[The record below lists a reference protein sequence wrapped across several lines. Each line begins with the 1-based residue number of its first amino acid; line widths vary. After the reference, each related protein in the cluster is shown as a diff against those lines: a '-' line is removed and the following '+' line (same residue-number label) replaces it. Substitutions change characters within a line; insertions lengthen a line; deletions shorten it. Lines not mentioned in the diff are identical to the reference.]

1 MKTDDLETNLSENGL
16 KDYIRTIKKVPPA
29 TKEENIA
36 LINRIR
42 SGDPTARD
50 EMVEKN
56 LGLVISTALQNHR
69 KVELL
74 EVGDL
79 ISEGQCGLLRAME
92 TYDPE
97 LGSFSTYAIPW
108 INQAINRAI
117 DNFDKGV
124 RRPSHFIQ
132 KKSAYLKYIAA
143 CKKEGIPIDEDDV
156 VCEMFGF
163 TKSMLSRIRKD
174 VELDTVSLSSPL
186 GDHDD
191 DRSLEETV
199 PNGDNHYEK
208 LENKIED
215 LNILAYL
222 KINLS
227 KRDYYVLYY
236 KVFFTREV
244 LNEELGRTLSISG
257 ERVRQIQENNLKR
270 LREIYESKGNFSG
283 KLDPINKKLVQN
295 EVFNVLPI
303 RPIDIIT
310 FLFMRDKLTDLE
322 KEIYND
328 FYLSNA
334 IFHPSMTAAR
344 LNISREEVE
353 VALENLQRKI
363 EKEKSLN
370 RDLFDGFTYAITSE
384 LKSEIL
390 EADLNMDIRK
400 FLKNYSVVARRWQ
413 DKSFDDVLKLASLKG
428 IDIEPKEMIRLQE
441 YFGAIPVA
449 STDKS
454 RVEAKL
460 NALIFG
466 FLKDDK
472 IPTSKLYKTFL
483 ENEDE
488 FTSKQRDVANYIFG
502 KMSRKEVLKRYPEIK
517 LVQMKS
523 FVYDKLCALYLGIDD
538 YKNVHITK
546 EIYLTVRT
554 KGGLSFE
561 DIKILDLYFGIFE
574 KRLSAVEIGERLG
587 YTVDEANNLIE
598 DAKRR
603 TGSLYLDLSNTM
615 DIDLD
620 LYREYLMKYSL
631 EFEKPTESIVQS
643 FFFKG
648 KTYKDISS
656 ELNVTPKRITE
667 AIQAAIR
674 AIDARRFGVI
684 LDPVYEREFTIDA
697 IESTFK
703 GEHRNAALA
712 LLDNTKEDVMVKY
725 GLSKKQIIDLKNKI
739 QLACRNAACK
749 DVELTEY
756 EIEKE
761 VIAPPYTNV
770 LTIKMRSIIS
780 LYYGFK
786 NRYNVEGIKYTLTQ
800 IADLLDI
807 RYSSC
812 LYNFNSGLL
821 YIKAKKL
828 KLYKGS
834 LDYVDRDIVVDAMK
848 DVHLP
853 LSLIEK
859 KTLELFYGLNGKDSL
874 PLEEIS
880 SITKDRPESIRRR
893 IKTAVTT
900 IMKYRAGEIKGSISF
915 QDDVQP
921 FLRFFSKRD
930 QAILTDIYRDEISFE
945 NTSKKYDIPYG
956 KFYCSITNMRI
967 RLKFLQ
973 DNPQG
978 LDFDYFYEE
987 VHSPFVPYYSDKDLA
1002 LELFCLYYEKGFSYK
1017 EISEQFHPELTKD
1030 MVAKIILNISIAVM
1044 KRKSGIK
1051 KVKDFSYEEVRSYYL
1066 ANHENMSL
1074 TVKKRYYNYFRSFK
1088 STTLSKK
1095 RRTSIAIIGDLLKE
1109 RDGYVFLRKD
1119 NVTQLK
1125 PLLKKYRKHFSH
1137 KEFCFMLSFFGI
1149 SSREFMRGK
1158 DKRQVLDFLFELE
1171 YGKSKTFEGI
1181 KPN

>member
-1 MKTDDLETNLSENGL
+1 MKTDDLETNLSKNGL

-29 TKEENIA
+29 TKEENVA
-36 LINRIR
+36 LINRVR
-42 SGDPTARD
+42 SGDSTARE

-56 LGLVISTALQNHR
+56 LGLVISSAFQNHR

-74 EVGDL
+74 EVRDL
-79 ISEGQCGLLRAME
+79 ISEGQCGLLRAIE

-117 DNFDKGV
+117 DNFDKEV
-124 RRPSHFIQ
+124 RRPSYFIQ
-132 KKSAYLKYIAA
+132 KKSAYLKYIDT
-143 CKKEGIPIDEDDV
+143 CKKEGSPIADDDEI
-156 VCEMFGF
+156 CEMFDF

-174 VELDTVSLSSPL
+174 AELDTVSLFSPL
-186 GDHDD
+186 GDNDD

-199 PNGDNHYEK
+199 SNDGDHYEK

-222 KINLS
+222 KLNLS

-244 LNEELGRTLSISG
+244 LNEELGPTLGISG

-270 LREIYESKGNFSG
+270 LRKIYESIGNFSG
-283 KLDPINKKLVQN
+283 KLDPLSKKLVQN
-295 EVFNVLPI
+295 EAFNVLPI
-303 RPIDIIT
+303 RPSDIIT

-322 KEIYND
+322 KEIYKD
-328 FYLSNA
+328 LYFSNA
-334 IFHPSMTAAR
+334 IFHPSFTAMR
-344 LNISREEVE
+344 LNITREEVE
-353 VALENLQRKI
+353 DALIVLRKKI
-363 EKEKSLN
+363 DNEKFSNGE
-370 RDLFDGFTYAITSE
+370 LFKGFTYAITSE
-384 LKSEIL
+384 LKSSIL
-390 EADLNMDIRK
+390 EADLNMDIGK
-400 FLKNYSVVARRWQ
+400 FLKNYSVTARRWQ
-413 DKSFDDVLKLASLKG
+413 DKSFEDVLELASLKG
-428 IDIEPKEMIRLQE
+428 IDIEPKEMLRLQE
-441 YFGAIPVA
+441 YFDAVPTP

-454 RVEAKL
+454 RIEAKL

-488 FTSKQRDVANYIFG
+488 FTDKQRDVANYIFG
-502 KMSRKEVLKRYPEIK
+502 KMSRKEVLKRYPDIK
-517 LVQMKS
+517 LIQMKIY
-523 FVYDKLCALYLGIDD
+523 VYDKLCALYLGIDD
-538 YKNVHITK
+538 YKSVHITK
-546 EIYLTVRT
+546 DIYLTVRT

-561 DIKILDLYFGIFE
+561 DVKILDLYFGISE

-587 YTVDEANNLIE
+587 YTLEEANNLIE

-615 DIDLD
+615 DIDIA
-620 LYREYLMKYSL
+620 LYREYLAKYYL
-631 EFEKPTESIVQS
+631 EFEEPTESIVQS
-643 FFFKG
+643 FFFRNKS
-648 KTYKDISS
+648 YKEISS

-667 AIQAAIR
+667 AIQAAVR
-674 AIDARRFGVI
+674 TIDARRFGII
-684 LDPVYEREFTIDA
+684 LEPVYEREFTIDA

-703 GEHRNAALA
+703 GKNRSAALD
-712 LLDNTKEDVMVKY
+712 LIDNSKEEVKAKY
-725 GLSKKQIIDLKNKI
+725 GLTKKQIIDLKNKI
-739 QLACRNAACK
+739 QLACRNAASK
-749 DVELTEY
+749 DVELSEG
-756 EIEKE
+756 EILKE
-761 VIAPPYTNV
+761 VLAPSYTNV
-770 LTIKMRSIIS
+770 LTIKMRKIIS

-786 NRYNVEGIKYTLTQ
+786 NLYNVEGMKCTLTQ
-800 IADLLDI
+800 IADLLGV

-821 YIKAKKL
+821 YIKAKKI
-828 KLYKGS
+828 KLYKSS
-834 LDYVDRDIVVDAMK
+834 LDYVDRSIVVDAMK

-853 LSLIEK
+853 LSIVEK
-859 KTLELFYGLNGKDSL
+859 RTLELFYGLNDQNSL
-874 PLEEIS
+874 SLEEIS
-880 SITKDRPESIRRR
+880 SITKERPESIRRR

-915 QDDVQP
+915 QADVEP
-921 FLRFFSKRD
+921 FLRFFPKRD

-973 DNPQG
+973 DKPQG

-1051 KVKDFSYEEVRSYYL
+1051 KVEDFSYEEVRSYYL

-1109 RDGYVFLRKD
+1109 REGYVSLRKD

-1125 PLLKKYRKHFSH
+1125 PLLMKYRKHFSH
-1137 KEFCFMLSFFGI
+1137 KEFYFMLSVLGI

-1171 YGKSKTFEGI
+1171 YGKPKAFEGI